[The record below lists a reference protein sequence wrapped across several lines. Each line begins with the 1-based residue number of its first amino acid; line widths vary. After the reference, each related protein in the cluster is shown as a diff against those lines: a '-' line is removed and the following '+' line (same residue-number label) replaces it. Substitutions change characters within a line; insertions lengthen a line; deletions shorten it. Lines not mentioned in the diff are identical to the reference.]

1 MATVTLL
8 DYTGKGSSDALYAA
22 KLLAYTKNTRLKM
35 TPEGFDAF
43 MNKSEEEIRK
53 EIDYMSTTIASSL
66 EFADVTFLIQDVSRA
81 CAQQITRT
89 RNASYQMQSQRV
101 TDMSEVGVVMPET
114 VKNKNVYAASVRGV
128 LEAYKT
134 SVGIGES
141 LEDARG
147 LLPMNTC
154 CNLMAKYNL
163 RSVVDL
169 LRARDSMRVQGE
181 YRDIA
186 VQMKAEILKVWPW
199 SEPFFRPKEEKA
211 IGLIE
216 SVAARLSGE
225 DKILLAKAADLIK
238 KG

>member
-8 DYTGKGSSDALYAA
+8 DYTGKGSTDPLYAA

-35 TPEGFDAF
+35 TPEGLEAF
-43 MNKSEEEIRK
+43 MKKSESEILD
-53 EIDYMSTTIASSL
+53 EISYMSTTIASAL

-101 TDMSEVGVVMPET
+101 TDMSEVGVVMPDS
-114 VKNKNVYAASVRGV
+114 VKDKNAYVSSVNGALKEYRDAV
-128 LEAYKT
+128 QR
-134 SVGIGES
+134 GES

-147 LLPMNTC
+147 LLPINTC

-186 VQMKAEILKVWPW
+186 VQMKSAIMAVWPW
-199 SEPFFRPKEEKA
+199 AEPFFRPQQEKA

-216 SVAARLSGE
+216 AVASRLSSE